1 MNKPA
6 LIRSNSITSPDQK
19 SQSPID
25 FQIGHTPAVVKIPAN
40 QGPVMV
46 NVMAKLKNSYQL
58 DVSETT
64 LKRANSV
71 IEKETNNDLVGLENQ
86 EQVTKNTRTLPIE
99 KYNHLLIGTVKD
111 TQIMFSFFVEASI
124 IEGDKGAMM

>member
-1 MNKPA
+1 
-6 LIRSNSITSPDQK
+6 
-19 SQSPID
+19 
-25 FQIGHTPAVVKIPAN
+25 
-40 QGPVMV
+40 MV

-86 EQVTKNTRTLPIE
+86 EKVTKNTRTLPIE